1 MSRPTILASA
11 ALIAVIFLTMESPG
25 ARGASQPSAAATS
38 AALDRMTASGKTD
51 REKAQYV
58 FDTHGC
64 KNCHTAGE
72 GGKLGMTE
80 QGKELAHGFEGC
92 IPMLTA
98 MNVIA
103 QVDPSQRSAGQKQ
116 KAARFQEFGCTFCH
130 QITPGKMGLSV
141 VGTKLK
147 HMKLGCV
154 EVESLV
160 ASQTGKKP

>member
-1 MSRPTILASA
+1 
-11 ALIAVIFLTMESPG
+11 
-25 ARGASQPSAAATS
+25 
-38 AALDRMTASGKTD
+38 MTAAGKTD

-58 FDTHGC
+58 FETHGC
-64 KNCHTAGE
+64 KNCHTAGQD
-72 GGKLGMTE
+72 GKLGMTE
-80 QGKELAHGFEGC
+80 HGKELAHGFEGC

-103 QVDPSQRSAGQKQ
+103 QVDPGQRSAEQKD

-160 ASQTGKKP
+160 ASQTSKKP